1 MVCAW
6 ERKLSGTRWKKMVE
20 ENQECGRKRKKHKGK
35 NTKSHDVLK
44 VKGIITERVCHCAKL
59 SSRLFLAS
67 LIKFTL
73 LVLRVS
79 FWNTDSGLQLC
90 LPIPTDICSLGLTW
104 LQVPPA
110 IHKPGFTCVSDLFL
124 FLVPSLRDQ
133 TLYFSF
139 KYPESTNYRIL

>member
-1 MVCAW
+1 
-6 ERKLSGTRWKKMVE
+6 MVE

-110 IHKPGFTCVSDLFL
+110 IHKPGFTCVYDLFL